1 MAGEAGRQLP
11 TWLWLCRVSIML
23 HRCAACTQRQGTF
36 QGADDHIL
44 CLPSQSQLFRAVPG
58 FLVQFGINLDRKK
71 NEKWA
76 ETIADDPFP
85 IHVGWM
91 SMFVRAGVWARLHS
105 IQLAV
110 IGAGVQCIR
119 GSRAAGQA

>member
-1 MAGEAGRQLP
+1 
-11 TWLWLCRVSIML
+11 ML
-23 HRCAACTQRQGTF
+23 HRYAACAQRQGTF
-36 QGADDHIL
+36 QGADDRIL

-85 IHVGWM
+85 VHVGLHVRVCKSWLLAQIAQH
-91 SMFVRAGVWARLHS
+91 SAGHHWCRCVASRAG
-105 IQLAV
+105 
-110 IGAGVQCIR
+110 IGGTK
-119 GSRAAGQA
+119 AAGQA